1 VGVGVIERGADP
13 AGWAIGAGFNCEGA
27 LPHGGAHG
35 FGRENLCDTTSPTEA
50 AQPSGREDDGGV
62 LAFIELAEARIDVAA
77 DGFEAEIGTEAAEL
91 RGAAQRAG
99 SDGLAR
105 LKFGKLSADNCIAG
119 IFPLRDGGDGE
130 ARGQFGWQI
139 FQTVHGEM
147 GASIEKGFLD
157 FLGEQAFAASGRT
170 KVGEGSIGDF
180 IAGRLYY
187 FDVALV
193 ASLGEARFHP
203 ACLPERELRA
213 ARRNSQVHWSCK
225 WKAFRMASTTCA
237 LSGLPA

>member
-1 VGVGVIERGADP
+1 VGFGVIERGAHL
-13 AGWAIGAGFNCEGA
+13 AGWAIGAGFDGKGA
-27 LPHGGAHG
+27 LSHGGAHG
-35 FGRENLCDTTSPTEA
+35 FGRENLGDAICPTEA
-50 AQPSGREDDGGV
+50 AQSGRGEDDGGV

-99 SDGLAR
+99 SNGLAG
-105 LKFGKLSADNCIAG
+105 LKFCEPSADNCIAG

-130 ARGQFGWQI
+130 ACGQFGWQI
-139 FQTVHGEM
+139 FQTVHSKI
-147 GASIEKGFLD
+147 GASIENGFLD
-157 FLGEQAFAASGRT
+157 FLSEQAFAAGGRT
-170 KVGEGSIGDF
+170 ELGEGSIGDF

-193 ASLGEARFHP
+193 ASLDEASFHP

-213 ARRNSQVHWSCK
+213 ARRNRQVHWSCK
-225 WKAFRMASTTCA
+225 
-237 LSGLPA
+237 